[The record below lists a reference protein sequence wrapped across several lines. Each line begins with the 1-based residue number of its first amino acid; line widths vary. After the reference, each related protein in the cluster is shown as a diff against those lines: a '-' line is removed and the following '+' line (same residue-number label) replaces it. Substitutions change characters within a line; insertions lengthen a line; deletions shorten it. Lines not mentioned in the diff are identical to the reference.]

1 MRVIRHA
8 GTALAVALFCFLLY
22 LYADR
27 EFAQAMVNLPEWV
40 KTFFNYVNKLGYGV
54 WYVIPSLL
62 MVLGVWVLEKRVPED
77 PRLPGMR
84 LWRHRSLFL
93 AGSVL
98 GSGLLNLVPKIILGR
113 PRPGIFQEFGDYG
126 FYFFQ
131 TTARMWSF
139 PSGHANTVF
148 AAATCIFLLRPRWG
162 WFLFPAATLVA
173 LSRAVAGAH
182 FLSDVL
188 AGGYLGFLTVIA
200 LREVLVRYGSD
211 LFKAG
216 PAGTAELGGQ
226 PVSGSCQEAGNGE

>member
-1 MRVIRHA
+1 MIRHL
-8 GTALAVALFCFLLY
+8 GTALAVAVLCVLLY

-27 EFAQAMVNLPEWV
+27 EVVQAVGNLPEWV
-40 KTFFNYVNKLGYGV
+40 KTFFKYANKLGNGAC
-54 WYVIPSLL
+54 YVVPSLL
-62 MVLGVWVLEKRVPED
+62 VVLGVYVLEKRVPGH
-77 PRLPGMR
+77 PRLPGLR
-84 LWRHRSLFL
+84 LWRQRSLFL

-98 GSGLLNLVPKIILGR
+98 GSGLLNLVPKILFGR
-113 PRPGIFQEFGDYG
+113 PRPGFFQEYGDYG
-126 FYFFQ
+126 FHFFQ

-139 PSGHANTVF
+139 PSGHSNTVF

-173 LSRAVAGAH
+173 LSRAVAAAH

-216 PAGTAELGGQ
+216 PAGTAELRGQ
-226 PVSGSCQEAGNGE
+226 PVSGSGREAGKGE